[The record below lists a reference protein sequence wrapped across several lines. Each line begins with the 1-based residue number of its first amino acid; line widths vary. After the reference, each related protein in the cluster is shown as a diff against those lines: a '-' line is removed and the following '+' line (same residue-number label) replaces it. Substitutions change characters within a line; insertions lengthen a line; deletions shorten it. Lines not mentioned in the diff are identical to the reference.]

1 MDQPLIVRAEYSF
14 MGSNNDELCFQKGD
28 LITVTQREDGGWWEG
43 TLNDKTGWFPSNYVN
58 EYKAQLPLTETIR
71 PPEEIQENRSL
82 VLKDLLDSE
91 RAHVAE
97 LQGLLENFLEPM
109 QQTQILSQDEY
120 AQLMCNF
127 VEVVHTHEDLLTQIE
142 ECNDRVGKLLLGSA
156 PLMKKVHQA
165 YCAAHPKAIVILDK
179 YKDELEKYME
189 RQGAA
194 TPGLLVL
201 TTGLSKP
208 FRRLDKYSAMLQE
221 LERHMESCHP
231 DRGDTQRSVA
241 VYKDIAAT
249 CSATRRQK
257 ELELQVLT
265 GPVRNWQG
273 QELSTLGD
281 IIHMGSVAVGA
292 DHRDRYFVLFP
303 QTLLILSVSQ
313 RMSAFIYEGKL
324 PLTGIIVNRLEDTD
338 AIKNAFEIS
347 SPLIDRIVAVCQ
359 GPNEANKWVELLNA
373 NNPSL
378 PMGIKRQLSNLSNS
392 SIGGQLNAAHLSQ
405 HLDARGYCTRFSLCA
420 YYNQLPQHPQQQ
432 QLRPFRITLPP
443 SNYPPTAPYAN
454 LSAHFARLVKA
465 GRLRTAIVKMLLYP
479 QARQSIDLKRIA
491 LRKKR
496 CHKATAKLLRDINA
510 NVEET
515 TTTSSQ
521 SELERQD
528 AFELPTDSESFEDDY
543 ADDDDD
549 DYLRSCNSDPFEY
562 VKFYQNRPA
571 DSMCNSTGTFV
582 DHGARQRHSSS
593 INLIKLDSLDADE
606 LLVQHELKKESLVI
620 GSRALRAL
628 ARKSTERNSSV
639 HTSTATINLGGS
651 SITNFVEEDEL
662 EDEPPSSMVTHQSA
676 TLQQQSSDA
685 SSMYGARLGGAFM
698 ACENLANMHDDLSLS
713 RGQTKP
719 VNEATAPQLAGSPTE
734 RHSMPSIFVGNRFNG
749 GADTEV
755 YVPTWRERHE
765 TQNQSVDATI
775 LSNEQEDCVHSSS
788 MDLPAACRTAPDQLQ
803 AELLYNYEESVKQQD
818 QRVSHKSDSPSTG
831 NARNEPAIRSSSSNE
846 LCIEAKGGKR
856 QPSDNQRDS
865 IRRCISYQFLQMNNR
880 PAPATPAPSTTTPG
894 KRDQLHGDCK
904 CRCCENS
911 QCPSP
916 RSSDSGMA
924 GSCTIASPD
933 PPNAE
938 CGGGHD
944 VLDHVEPERR
954 FDVCG
959 MFREKFLTP
968 EATQEEVVEV
978 EQPKET
984 EEQQRQLERATST
997 NPTQF
1002 QINTKSI
1009 FLASSSM
1016 DETTRAAPIHATN
1029 ELLFSGSCSAD
1040 QLNEDSGQPRATFR
1054 SGMYAHWW
1062 KKERLPPEVLRG
1074 IASAYN
1080 KRLPS
1085 TKATSGSK
1093 DSNCSLGS
1101 ICSSCYCSLG
1111 ASGFSEGA
1119 IYCSLCHNC
1128 GESTETNTTN
1138 TTTTTASTCSNCP
1151 VCSGFAD
1158 VETRIRRPS
1167 TAAAAAASRLSAAR
1181 DAFAAQTSYSSS
1193 LDCPIC
1199 AARVA
1204 LATQEGKQTEV
1215 RRRATRRLD
1224 MLLTQITPRPPAP
1237 PFKCQLRVAS
1247 SPNSNFSPHS
1257 KSNPGGMC
1265 TARMLL
1271 PPGSRNQ
1278 TPPVPMPNSN
1288 QQQQQQQLAA
1298 GSLASAATAMSQ
1310 HKRSLSFNHH
1320 LSYNQY
1326 THTQPPPHH
1335 LHPPQPPSLPSHLGA
1350 LSHKSSLVPTPNNKT
1365 AAPATT
1371 ESNSQA
1377 AIQAAVAA
1385 AAAAAASAAAAAPN
1399 ARKGST
1405 KANWTISCLRP
1416 TPPLRPSLL
1425 NASSGS
1431 GSSGS
1436 GGSSNNALASYCSG
1450 RRNQPTFEED
1460 ALVLRVFEGY
1470 CAAYQNSA
1478 RNTIHSALQPWTPCL
1493 PIRGGKLKTSKT
1505 FSTSNP
1511 QLPFIA
1517 NATHSVG
1524 SSLNAAPAQRY
1535 SLTGAG
1541 AGGTPTIKD
1550 YQRALS
1556 EERATRKSLNR
1567 LKSGFGSGYDNVC
1580 TSPLLPR
1587 KNKPSPKLLVAQQ
1600 GYQQRGGNSSN
1611 NTTTIVKPNPGHPG
1625 LYDRRLNRSFETAST
1640 SHRYAG
1646 FGAGYLMNCG
1656 GALRTSTLQRSTPQ
1670 LAAGGER
1677 SDDSDVER
1685 GMEHGCTALLRNGRN
1700 GDGNAG
1706 TLDLNPDGTK
1716 RQSGSWC
1723 CGLEN
1728 EDMTPTLRQLWTA
1741 IKQMQLDMSQIKLQ
1755 INEER
1760 ALRADLQQLL
1770 MQHLETSSVSSGANT
1785 PKC

>member
-1 MDQPLIVRAEYSF
+1 MEQPLIVRAEYSF
-14 MGSNNDELCFQKGD
+14 VGSNNDELCFKKGEI
-28 LITVTQREDGGWWEG
+28 ITVTQREDGGWWEG

-71 PPEEIQENRSL
+71 PPEEIQEYRSV

-127 VEVVHTHEDLLTQIE
+127 VEVVRTHEELLIQIE
-142 ECNDRVGKLLLGSA
+142 ECNDRVGKLFLSSA

-221 LERHMESCHP
+221 LERHMESSHP

-324 PLTGIIVNRLEDTD
+324 PLTGIVVHRLEDTD
-338 AIKNAFEIS
+338 QIKNAFEIS
-347 SPLIDRIVAVCQ
+347 SPLIERIVAVCQ

-392 SIGGQLNAAHLSQ
+392 SLGNQLNAAHPATP
-405 HLDARGYCTRFSLCA
+405 HYER
-420 YYNQLPQHPQQQ
+420 P
-432 QLRPFRITLPP
+432 LRLTLPP

-454 LSAHFARLVKA
+454 LSAHFSRLVRH
-465 GRLRTAIVKMLLYP
+465 GRLRSAIVKLLLYP

-496 CHKATAKLLRDINA
+496 CHKAAAKLLKDFND
-510 NVEET
+510 NVEST
-515 TTTSSQ
+515 QSS
-521 SELERQD
+521 LERQD
-528 AFELPTDSESFEDDY
+528 AFELPTDSESYEDDE
-543 ADDDDD
+543 
-549 DYLRSCNSDPFEY
+549 LLHSCSSDPFEY
-562 VKFYQNRPA
+562 VKFYEQ
-571 DSMCNSTGTFV
+571 SCNSTGTFV
-582 DHGARQRHSSS
+582 DYGQAKPRLSSS
-593 INLIKLDSLDADE
+593 INLIKLDSVE
-606 LLVQHELKKESLVI
+606 EPQLKKESLVI

-628 ARKSTERNSSV
+628 ARKSTERLSSV
-639 HTSTATINLGGS
+639 HTSTATIELGGA
-651 SITNFVEEDEL
+651 SITNCIEEEEQL
-662 EDEPPSSMVTHQSA
+662 EQQVAPA
-676 TLQQQSSDA
+676 LQQQASDA
-685 SSMYGARLGGAFM
+685 SSLYAARLGGTFN
-698 ACENLANMHDDLSLS
+698 ACENLAIIKDET
-713 RGQTKP
+713 QPAAKP
-719 VNEATAPQLAGSPTE
+719 VPSSPTE
-734 RHSMPSIFVGNRFNG
+734 RHSMPSIFVGNRFNSS
-749 GADTEV
+749 ADTQV
-755 YVPTWRERHE
+755 YVPSRRER
-765 TQNQSVDATI
+765 QLQQQQQSLDAE
-775 LSNEQEDCVHSSS
+775 EQVQQEQQQLHASSL
-788 MDLPAACRTAPDQLQ
+788 DLPAACRSAPDQLQ
-803 AELLYNYEESVKQQD
+803 AELLYNYDGNLLAKPPACSSAQE
-818 QRVSHKSDSPSTG
+818 HST
-831 NARNEPAIRSSSSNE
+831 
-846 LCIEAKGGKR
+846 
-856 QPSDNQRDS
+856 RDS
-865 IRRCISYQFLQMNNR
+865 MRRCISYQYLQMNQSQ
-880 PAPATPAPSTTTPG
+880 APSSAPPKG
-894 KRDQLHGDCK
+894 AAHDPCK
-904 CRCCENS
+904 CRCCESS

-933 PPNAE
+933 PPSV
-938 CGGGHD
+938 D
-944 VLDHVEPERR
+944 TLDAAHALLEQVQPERR

-959 MFREKFLTP
+959 MFREQFL
-968 EATQEEVVEV
+968 
-978 EQPKET
+978 
-984 EEQQRQLERATST
+984 EQQQQQQLEQQQPEPAPTSASK
-997 NPTQF
+997 PEF

-1009 FLASSSM
+1009 FLSASSL
-1016 DETTRAAPIHATN
+1016 DEPGAAAAQSPRQ
-1029 ELLFSGSCSAD
+1029 SSSSAE
-1040 QLNEDSGQPRATFR
+1040 QLEPPVAMFR

-1074 IASAYN
+1074 IAAAYN
-1080 KRLPS
+1080 KRLD
-1085 TKATSGSK
+1085 SK
-1093 DSNCSLGS
+1093 DSVDSS
-1101 ICSSCYCSLG
+1101 VCSSCYCSLG
-1111 ASGFSEGA
+1111 ASSFSEGTLYCA
-1119 IYCSLCHNC
+1119 ICHNC
-1128 GESTETNTTN
+1128 ADYAPPAGTSTTNTN
-1138 TTTTTASTCSNCP
+1138 TTTTSNGNSNDTRPTSSCSNCP
-1151 VCSGFAD
+1151 VCSEDA
-1158 VETRIRRPS
+1158 PAQLP
-1167 TAAAAAASRLSAAR
+1167 AARLSYA
-1181 DAFAAQTSYSSS
+1181 SL

-1199 AARVA
+1199 AARMSPPSSHS
-1204 LATQEGKQTEV
+1204 L
-1215 RRRATRRLD
+1215 
-1224 MLLTQITPRPPAP
+1224 ML
-1237 PFKCQLRVAS
+1237 
-1247 SPNSNFSPHS
+1247 PN
-1257 KSNPGGMC
+1257 
-1265 TARMLL
+1265 
-1271 PPGSRNQ
+1271 SRNQ
-1278 TPPVPMPNSN
+1278 TPPVPP
-1288 QQQQQQQLAA
+1288 
-1298 GSLASAATAMSQ
+1298 ASATSNNGNNQSQ

-1326 THTQPPPHH
+1326 THTQPLPHH

-1350 LSHKSSLVPTPNNKT
+1350 SHKSNLVPTPNNKT
-1365 AAPATT
+1365 AAAAAAAAAT
-1371 ESNSQA
+1371 ESQQLA
-1377 AIQAAVAA
+1377 LQAA
-1385 AAAAAASAAAAAPN
+1385 AAAAAAAGAVVAPN

-1431 GSSGS
+1431 NSTSAGGGS
-1436 GGSSNNALASYCSG
+1436 GGGSSSNNALASYCSG
-1450 RRNQPTFEED
+1450 RKTQPTFEED

-1478 RNTIHSALQPWTPCL
+1478 RNTIHSAL
-1493 PIRGGKLKTSKT
+1493 
-1505 FSTSNP
+1505 
-1511 QLPFIA
+1511 
-1517 NATHSVG
+1517 
-1524 SSLNAAPAQRY
+1524 NAAQAQRY
-1535 SLTGAG
+1535 SLTGG
-1541 AGGTPTIKD
+1541 AVKD

-1587 KNKPSPKLLVAQQ
+1587 KNKPAPKLQPA
-1600 GYQQRGGNSSN
+1600 GGSYQRAPAPANATG
-1611 NTTTIVKPNPGHPG
+1611 KPQVPHPG
-1625 LYDRRLNRSFETAST
+1625 LYDRRLNRSFETSS

-1646 FGAGYLMNCG
+1646 YGGGYLMNCG
-1656 GALRTSTLQRSTPQ
+1656 GANLRNSNLQRSTPQ
-1670 LAAGGER
+1670 LASGER
-1677 SDDSDVER
+1677 SDDSDAEQ
-1685 GMEHGCTALLRNGRN
+1685 MPLRNGA
-1700 GDGNAG
+1700 AG
-1706 TLDLNPDGTK
+1706 AGAAWNMELHPTDAAK

-1728 EDMTPTLRQLWTA
+1728 EDLTPTLRQLWTA
-1741 IKQMQLDMSQIKLQ
+1741 IKQMQQDMSQIKLQ

>member
-58 EYKAQLPLTETIR
+58 EFKAPLPLTDTIR

-127 VEVVHTHEDLLTQIE
+127 VEVVRTHEDLLLQIE

-165 YCAAHPKAIVILDK
+165 YCATHPKAIVILDK

-221 LERHMESCHP
+221 LERHMESSHP

-338 AIKNAFEIS
+338 VIKHAFEIS
-347 SPLIDRIVAVCQ
+347 SPLIERIVAVCQ

-373 NNPSL
+373 NNPNPTL

-392 SIGGQLNAAHLSQ
+392 SMNAAHLSQ

-420 YYNQLPQHPQQQ
+420 YYNSQQPQQSQ
-432 QLRPFRITLPP
+432 QQHNSQHLRPFRITLPP

-454 LSAHFARLVKA
+454 LSAHFARLVRA
-465 GRLRTAIVKMLLYP
+465 GRLRSAIVKMLLYP
-479 QARQSIDLKRIA
+479 QSRQSIDLKRIA

-496 CHKATAKLLRDINA
+496 CHKAAAKLLKDINA
-510 NVEET
+510 NVEEACSAM
-515 TTTSSQ
+515 SSQ

-528 AFELPTDSESFEDDY
+528 AFELPTDSESYEDEDV
-543 ADDDDD
+543 DDES
-549 DYLRSCNSDPFEY
+549 YLRSCNSDPFEY
-562 VKFYQNRPA
+562 VKFYEHRPL
-571 DSMCNSTGTFV
+571 CNSTGTFV
-582 DHGARQRHSSS
+582 DHGSGRQRHSSS
-593 INLIKLDSLDADE
+593 INLIKLDSLDEQE

-620 GSRALRAL
+620 GSKALRAL

-651 SITNFVEEDEL
+651 SITNFVEEEE
-662 EDEPPSSMVTHQSA
+662 EDEEQLAALEQPVQSVSQPS

-698 ACENLANMHDDLSLS
+698 ACENLANINDDLKQ
-713 RGQTKP
+713 RR
-719 VNEATAPQLAGSPTE
+719 AAAPTQQPQQLAGSPIE
-734 RHSMPSIFVGNRFNG
+734 RHSMPSIFVGNRFNRC
-749 GADTEV
+749 ADTEV

-765 TQNQSVDATI
+765 TQQNQSVDAE
-775 LSNEQEDCVHSSS
+775 LLNEDTEEDCVHSSS

-803 AELLYNYEESVKQQD
+803 AELLYNYEACGNVEQQQLQQ
-818 QRVSHKSDSPSTG
+818 QRASHKSDSPQTG
-831 NARNEPAIRSSSSNE
+831 NVRGVDIAPERCSSSTE
-846 LCIEAKGGKR
+846 LCIEATKR
-856 QPSDNQRDS
+856 QPTESQQRDS
-865 IRRCISYQFLQMNNR
+865 MRRCISYQYLQMNQR
-880 PAPATPAPSTTTPG
+880 PPPPPPPQPPTT
-894 KRDQLHGDCK
+894 RNDHGDCK

-938 CGGGHD
+938 CGGVD
-944 VLDHVEPERR
+944 VLDQVEPERR

-968 EATQEEVVEV
+968 EATQEEEDTSQQQQTEDEV
-978 EQPKET
+978 QPQE
-984 EEQQRQLERATST
+984 AAAASAAPVS
-997 NPTQF
+997 NSSQF

-1009 FLASSSM
+1009 FLASSASM
-1016 DETTRAAPIHATN
+1016 DETTPRVTSN
-1029 ELLFSGSCSAD
+1029 ELVFSGSCSAD
-1040 QLNEDSGQPRATFR
+1040 QLDQPRATFR

-1080 KRLPS
+1080 KRLPQEL
-1085 TKATSGSK
+1085 KACSK
-1093 DSNCSLGS
+1093 DSQCSLGS

-1111 ASGFSEGA
+1111 ASGYSEGA
-1119 IYCSLCHNC
+1119 ISCSLCHHC
-1128 GESTETNTTN
+1128 GESTETCTTN
-1138 TTTTTASTCSNCP
+1138 TTTTTASRCSNCP
-1151 VCSGFAD
+1151 VCSGDEA
-1158 VETRIRRPS
+1158 EPECRQSLSRR
-1167 TAAAAAASRLSAAR
+1167 AAFGAHP
-1181 DAFAAQTSYSSS
+1181 SYSTS

-1204 LATQEGKQTEV
+1204 LATEEDVSAIEPQPNV
-1215 RRRATRRLD
+1215 ATRQQSQPD
-1224 MLLTQITPRPPAP
+1224 A
-1237 PFKCQLRVAS
+1237 
-1247 SPNSNFSPHS
+1247 NSANIAAKQQH
-1257 KSNPGGMC
+1257 
-1265 TARMLL
+1265 
-1271 PPGSRNQ
+1271 
-1278 TPPVPMPNSN
+1278 
-1288 QQQQQQQLAA
+1288 QQQQHRQPQQSV
-1298 GSLASAATAMSQ
+1298 GTG
-1310 HKRSLSFNHH
+1310 
-1320 LSYNQY
+1320 
-1326 THTQPPPHH
+1326 T
-1335 LHPPQPPSLPSHLGA
+1335 G
-1350 LSHKSSLVPTPNNKT
+1350 
-1365 AAPATT
+1365 
-1371 ESNSQA
+1371 
-1377 AIQAAVAA
+1377 
-1385 AAAAAASAAAAAPN
+1385 
-1399 ARKGST
+1399 
-1405 KANWTISCLRP
+1405 
-1416 TPPLRPSLL
+1416 
-1425 NASSGS
+1425 SGS
-1431 GSSGS
+1431 GIRSISGGSGSCECSHCDVTTQTEPVVQSPPQLQPIHAHSASTTSSASTTTTKSTKSSGGAKPQIKFSPDTKQQDSGGSGNSGGNSSGS
-1436 GGSSNNALASYCSG
+1436 GGKQQSG
-1450 RRNQPTFEED
+1450 N
-1460 ALVLRVFEGY
+1460 
-1470 CAAYQNSA
+1470 
-1478 RNTIHSALQPWTPCL
+1478 
-1493 PIRGGKLKTSKT
+1493 
-1505 FSTSNP
+1505 
-1511 QLPFIA
+1511 
-1517 NATHSVG
+1517 
-1524 SSLNAAPAQRY
+1524 
-1535 SLTGAG
+1535 
-1541 AGGTPTIKD
+1541 
-1550 YQRALS
+1550 
-1556 EERATRKSLNR
+1556 
-1567 LKSGFGSGYDNVC
+1567 
-1580 TSPLLPR
+1580 
-1587 KNKPSPKLLVAQQ
+1587 
-1600 GYQQRGGNSSN
+1600 
-1611 NTTTIVKPNPGHPG
+1611 
-1625 LYDRRLNRSFETAST
+1625 
-1640 SHRYAG
+1640 
-1646 FGAGYLMNCG
+1646 G
-1656 GALRTSTLQRSTPQ
+1656 GAKRK
-1670 LAAGGER
+1670 ER
-1677 SDDSDVER
+1677 KHK
-1685 GMEHGCTALLRNGRN
+1685 G
-1700 GDGNAG
+1700 
-1706 TLDLNPDGTK
+1706 
-1716 RQSGSWC
+1716 
-1723 CGLEN
+1723 
-1728 EDMTPTLRQLWTA
+1728 
-1741 IKQMQLDMSQIKLQ
+1741 
-1755 INEER
+1755 
-1760 ALRADLQQLL
+1760 
-1770 MQHLETSSVSSGANT
+1770 
-1785 PKC
+1785 

>member
-127 VEVVHTHEDLLTQIE
+127 VEVVRTHEDLLTQIE

-347 SPLIDRIVAVCQ
+347 SPLIERIVAVCQ

-420 YYNQLPQHPQQQ
+420 YYNQQHPQYPQHPQQQ
-432 QLRPFRITLPP
+432 HLPTFRITLPP

-496 CHKATAKLLRDINA
+496 CHKATAKLLKDINA

-515 TTTSSQ
+515 TASSQ

-528 AFELPTDSESFEDDY
+528 AFELPTDSESYEDDY
-543 ADDDDD
+543 DDE
-549 DYLRSCNSDPFEY
+549 YLRSCNSDPFEY
-562 VKFYQNRPA
+562 VKFYQNRPVE
-571 DSMCNSTGTFV
+571 STCNSTGTFV
-582 DHGARQRHSSS
+582 DHGTRQRHSSS

-662 EDEPPSSMVTHQSA
+662 EDELPSAIVYHPA

-698 ACENLANMHDDLSLS
+698 ACENLANMHDDLSL
-713 RGQTKP
+713 GHVHGETKAVKQP
-719 VNEATAPQLAGSPTE
+719 AAPQLAGSPTE
-734 RHSMPSIFVGNRFNG
+734 RHSMPSIFVGNRFNRCV
-749 GADTEV
+749 DTEV

-765 TQNQSVDATI
+765 TQNQSIDAKI
-775 LSNEQEDCVHSSS
+775 LNEQEDCVHASS

-803 AELLYNYEESVKQQD
+803 AELLYNFEEAVGQKQEGQLRE

-846 LCIEAKGGKR
+846 LCIEAKSGKR
-856 QPSDNQRDS
+856 QPTENQRDS
-865 IRRCISYQFLQMNNR
+865 IRRCISYQYLQMNNR
-880 PAPATPAPSTTTPG
+880 PAAAPAPAPPSNTTPG
-894 KRDQLHGDCK
+894 KRDQLHNDCK

-933 PPNAE
+933 PPNLE
-938 CGGGHD
+938 CCGHD

-968 EATQEEVVEV
+968 EATQEEVETDQSKPSPSEPVE
-978 EQPKET
+978 P
-984 EEQQRQLERATST
+984 ATPT
-997 NPTQF
+997 NPTHF

-1016 DETTRAAPIHATN
+1016 DETTRATPIHATN

-1040 QLNEDSGQPRATFR
+1040 QLNEDSGQPRPTFR

-1085 TKATSGSK
+1085 TKASGSK

-1128 GESTETNTTN
+1128 AESTETSTTN

-1151 VCSGFAD
+1151 ICSGD
-1158 VETRIRRPS
+1158 LENIRRPS
-1167 TAAAAAASRLSAAR
+1167 AAAVSAALRLSAAR

-1204 LATQEGKQTEV
+1204 LATEEDV
-1215 RRRATRRLD
+1215 
-1224 MLLTQITPRPPAP
+1224 
-1237 PFKCQLRVAS
+1237 
-1247 SPNSNFSPHS
+1247 
-1257 KSNPGGMC
+1257 
-1265 TARMLL
+1265 
-1271 PPGSRNQ
+1271 
-1278 TPPVPMPNSN
+1278 
-1288 QQQQQQQLAA
+1288 
-1298 GSLASAATAMSQ
+1298 SAIE
-1310 HKRSLSFNHH
+1310 
-1320 LSYNQY
+1320 
-1326 THTQPPPHH
+1326 
-1335 LHPPQPPSLPSHLGA
+1335 PQS
-1350 LSHKSSLVPTPNNKT
+1350 V
-1365 AAPATT
+1365 
-1371 ESNSQA
+1371 
-1377 AIQAAVAA
+1377 VAA
-1385 AAAAAASAAAAAPN
+1385 RQSQSDAASAAAQQQSATATAGGNDACECSYCDVTTQTEPVVQSSPQLQPIH
-1399 ARKGST
+1399 AHSASTTSTASTTTTKST
-1405 KANWTISCLRP
+1405 KSSGGSKPQIKFSPDTKQQDSSGSSHGKQQSGGN
-1416 TPPLRPSLL
+1416 
-1425 NASSGS
+1425 SGS
-1431 GSSGS
+1431 GSSSSGGIGGS
-1436 GGSSNNALASYCSG
+1436 GGAK
-1450 RRNQPTFEED
+1450 R
-1460 ALVLRVFEGY
+1460 
-1470 CAAYQNSA
+1470 
-1478 RNTIHSALQPWTPCL
+1478 
-1493 PIRGGKLKTSKT
+1493 K
-1505 FSTSNP
+1505 
-1511 QLPFIA
+1511 
-1517 NATHSVG
+1517 
-1524 SSLNAAPAQRY
+1524 
-1535 SLTGAG
+1535 
-1541 AGGTPTIKD
+1541 
-1550 YQRALS
+1550 
-1556 EERATRKSLNR
+1556 ERKH
-1567 LKSGFGSGYDNVC
+1567 KG
-1580 TSPLLPR
+1580 
-1587 KNKPSPKLLVAQQ
+1587 
-1600 GYQQRGGNSSN
+1600 
-1611 NTTTIVKPNPGHPG
+1611 
-1625 LYDRRLNRSFETAST
+1625 
-1640 SHRYAG
+1640 
-1646 FGAGYLMNCG
+1646 
-1656 GALRTSTLQRSTPQ
+1656 
-1670 LAAGGER
+1670 
-1677 SDDSDVER
+1677 
-1685 GMEHGCTALLRNGRN
+1685 
-1700 GDGNAG
+1700 
-1706 TLDLNPDGTK
+1706 
-1716 RQSGSWC
+1716 
-1723 CGLEN
+1723 
-1728 EDMTPTLRQLWTA
+1728 
-1741 IKQMQLDMSQIKLQ
+1741 
-1755 INEER
+1755 
-1760 ALRADLQQLL
+1760 
-1770 MQHLETSSVSSGANT
+1770 
-1785 PKC
+1785 